1 MKHQFIKHVFMR
13 FIAPFASEEPD
24 NKEQKGGGERSTW
37 RSEFINILFTFA
49 STAFVF
55 FWTLQPYKWVTNN
68 IRKGW
73 TRKVNLMS
81 WVVWRAR
88 LNLLSLFSDSFSPQ
102 NFWSLNII
110 FLRQFFPTKFF
121 QDLINFNC
129 KDIIWEFD
137 HFLYFSCWFF
147 YNWIILFLC
156 ALPQSAFDFLL
167 SV

>member
-1 MKHQFIKHVFMR
+1 MR
-13 FIAPFASEEPD
+13 FIAPFASEELD

-81 WVVWRAR
+81 
-88 LNLLSLFSDSFSPQ
+88 
-102 NFWSLNII
+102 
-110 FLRQFFPTKFF
+110 
-121 QDLINFNC
+121 
-129 KDIIWEFD
+129 
-137 HFLYFSCWFF
+137 
-147 YNWIILFLC
+147 
-156 ALPQSAFDFLL
+156 
-167 SV
+167 

>member
-55 FWTLQPYKWVTNN
+55 FWTLQPYKWATNN

-81 WVVWRAR
+81 WVVWRAS
-88 LNLLSLFSDSFSPQ
+88 LNLSLFQTDFSK
-102 NFWSLNII
+102 NTLKFIKRILGLIIYIWWISNSI
-110 FLRQFFPTKFF
+110 FLGWPTKRKI
-121 QDLINFNC
+121 LNNLRL
-129 KDIIWEFD
+129 KD
-137 HFLYFSCWFF
+137 
-147 YNWIILFLC
+147 
-156 ALPQSAFDFLL
+156 LL
-167 SV
+167 SHTHWTNYLYILCCLFII